1 MIKAQKLKTYDPKY
15 FKPGWASVKL
25 NGLHAIYDGSIIY
38 SRKPKEFIGLTDLL
52 IELKKIYKYIGSPI
66 AGELILPGADF
77 ETLSGLLRN
86 SEETPDFVLN
96 IFAVI
101 GDLGLLYLEDVLNSQ
116 PEIKQVKVIPQ
127 VWVETKQAFDAFF
140 ESSVL
145 KGYEGVCW
153 QAPDFSYNPGK
164 RNWTWMKRVPFKSI
178 EVLVIDVLPGTKG
191 KKFENTLGSFLCSY
205 GGKKFSVG
213 IFKGFNTAWR
223 DRIWAKR
230 KIFKNQIAT
239 IEFKDFSKYGVPLQP
254 RFKGFRWE
262 I

>member
-1 MIKAQKLKTYDPKY
+1 MIKAQKLKTYDPKH
-15 FKPGWASVKL
+15 FRSGWASVKL

-52 IELKKIYKYIGSPI
+52 IELEKLYNYLPYPI

-86 SEETPDFVLN
+86 SEETPGFIFN
-96 IFAVI
+96 IFACI
-101 GDLGLLYLEDVLNSQ
+101 EDQSLLYYNDVLSIH
-116 PEIKQVKVIPQ
+116 PEIKQIKVIPQ
-127 VWVETKQAFDAFF
+127 IWVETTHAFDAFF

-145 KGYEGVCW
+145 RGYEGVCW
-153 QAPDFSYNPGK
+153 QVPDFTYSPGK

-178 EVLVIDVLPGTKG
+178 DVLVIDVLPGTKG

-205 GGKKFSVG
+205 GSKKFSVG
-213 IFKGFNTAWR
+213 IFKGFDTAWR
-223 DRIWAKR
+223 DKIWANR
-230 KIFKNQIAT
+230 KAYINQFAT